1 MVEQTDHNAHSKVL
15 IMPIVSILEWA
26 LLDAYDGHSNKK
38 PPGIPLDGFSY
49 GNRIGEITLSFL

>member
-1 MVEQTDHNAHSKVL
+1 
-15 IMPIVSILEWA
+15 MPIVNTLEWA

-49 GNRIGEITLSFL
+49 GNRIGD